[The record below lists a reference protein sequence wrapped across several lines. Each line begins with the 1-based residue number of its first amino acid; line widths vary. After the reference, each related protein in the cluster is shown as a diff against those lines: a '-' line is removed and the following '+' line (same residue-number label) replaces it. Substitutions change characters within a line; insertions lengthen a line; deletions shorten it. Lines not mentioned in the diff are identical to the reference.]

1 MSNSQPK
8 VEAFLAALKEQSF
21 FKNENTPGSVLWTLP
36 FTKSAPR
43 RDVKRF
49 V

>member
-1 MSNSQPK
+1 MSNSLPK

-21 FKNENTPGSVLWTLP
+21 FT
-36 FTKSAPR
+36 PR

-49 V
+49 A